1 MENVSA
7 RAYYKHVY
15 YIYVL
20 KIVSNKILYYK
31 KKEAI
36 D

>member
-15 YIYVL
+15 YIYICVEDSF
-20 KIVSNKILYYK
+20 K
-31 KKEAI
+31 
-36 D
+36 